1 MTETEPERRL
11 QVIRGSED
19 EPYRQAPPEQF
30 FGDARVYSVSELLG
44 TEQTRIRYVVF
55 SPGART
61 RPHRHTKDQVL
72 CFHGGPGIVAI
83 DGSEDQIIG
92 DGEFVLL
99 PGGVVHM
106 HGATADAPTTHI
118 SMMLSIDSD
127 FETDIPASW
136 ERFRAPR
143 S

>member
-1 MTETEPERRL
+1 MSAE
-11 QVIRGSED
+11 V
-19 EPYRQAPPEQF
+19 
-30 FGDARVYSVSELLG
+30 GD
-44 TEQTRIRYVVF
+44 
-55 SPGART
+55 
-61 RPHRHTKDQVL
+61 
-72 CFHGGPGIVAI
+72 
-83 DGSEDQIIG
+83 DGSRSIRTILPHELEKVEEEDEDQIIG
-92 DGEFVLL
+92 EGEFVLL